1 VPVYE
6 LLHQSKPAANR
17 QNKNINEIAEKIPH
31 NLASVTLA
39 RYQTITFIMSGSE

>member
-1 VPVYE
+1 VPRYE
-6 LLHQSKPAANR
+6 LLHQSKPANR